1 MASPKKSRASAA
13 GERTVVSLN
22 RRARFDYEIG
32 DVYEAGLVLS
42 GTEVKSLRSGKATIA
57 EAYAGPSE
65 GEIFLFNANIPVYAN
80 AAALASH
87 EPKRPRKLLLHKREA
102 SKLMGAVQ
110 KQGITLVPMAIY
122 FNARGR
128 AKLELGVGKGK
139 KLYDKRESQKNKDW
153 SRDQARLLR
162 TKGRE

>member
-1 MASPKKSRASAA
+1 MGNAKKARETAG
-13 GERTVVSLN
+13 GERTIAALN
-22 RRARFDYEIG
+22 RRARFDYEIS

-42 GTEVKSLRSGKATIA
+42 GSEVKSLRTGKATIA
-57 EAYAGPSE
+57 EAYAGPQE
-65 GEIFLFNANIPVYAN
+65 GEIFLINANIPVYAN

-102 SKLMGAVQ
+102 AKLMAAVQ

-122 FNARGR
+122 FNKRGR

-139 KLYDKRESQKNKDW
+139 KLYDKRESEKNKDW

-162 TKGRE
+162 NRSRD

>member
-1 MASPKKSRASAA
+1 MANAKKARETAG
-13 GERTVVSLN
+13 GERTIAALN
-22 RRARFDYEIG
+22 RRARFDYEIS
-32 DVYEAGLVLS
+32 DVYEAGLVLTGS
-42 GTEVKSLRSGKATIA
+42 EVKSLRTGKATIA
-57 EAYAGPSE
+57 EAYAGPNE
-65 GEIFLFNANIPVYAN
+65 GEIFLINANIPVYAN

-102 SKLMGAVQ
+102 AKLLAAVQ

-122 FNARGR
+122 FNKRGR
-128 AKLELGVGKGK
+128 AKLEIGVGKGK

-162 TKGRE
+162 SRTRD